1 MLGSRVTV
9 DLVRVEEELLRTELA
24 LVPHDVGH
32 VLLDVAV
39 LCLVQSDVDLV
50 DELGVTSHGRD
61 PDVLLAD
68 LTPVLAAVDQVVAV
82 QAGALHSLQL
92 LAVEVFY
99 SAE

>member
-9 DLVRVEEELLRTELA
+9 DLVRVEEKLLRTELA

-39 LCLVQSDVDLV
+39 LGLVQTDVELV
-50 DELGVTSHGRD
+50 DELGVTSHGRE

-82 QAGALHSLQL
+82 HAGVVGALQL
-92 LAVEVFY
+92 LAVEVFD